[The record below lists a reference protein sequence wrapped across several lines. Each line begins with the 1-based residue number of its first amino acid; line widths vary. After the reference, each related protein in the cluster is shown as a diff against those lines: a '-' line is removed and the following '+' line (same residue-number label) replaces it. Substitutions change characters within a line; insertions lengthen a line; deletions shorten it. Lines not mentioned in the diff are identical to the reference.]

1 MLLNRHGK
9 GRMKVLPGKSSEDK
23 KKFPSAEWDL
33 KSKHLIFLCIF
44 QTLAQVSFSHVHL
57 VNLTALQLNG
67 KMAA

>member
-33 KSKHLIFLCIF
+33 KSKHLIFL
-44 QTLAQVSFSHVHL
+44 
-57 VNLTALQLNG
+57 
-67 KMAA
+67 